1 LATSAEQAEPRDAL
15 SRIVVRF
22 SGVQGFATAAKAE
35 LAGFVL
41 STAKND
47 LCGGAFSPF
56 NARLKRP
63 CPKVDDETR
72 KRLRAG
78 VAVYD
83 LHEPRKM
90 LALNQGSRIEIG
102 TAERSLAIVTEERAL
117 LNPLVECGI
126 EPRTTLLGLRQR
138 EEDLAGRIA
147 GARAKLLGVG
157 AALSEIDDTAAATK
171 SRFRAEALADLA
183 DATAEL
189 ASLRPALP
197 ALQSLADRAV
207 LRAPVRGIVN
217 RLHRR
222 TLGGSVRPGENMVE
236 IVPVDDRLLVEAYV
250 LPQDIAFL
258 TEGQPVRVKLTAYD
272 FTRYGALDGAILRI
286 GANAVRRDE
295 RDEAEVFVVT
305 VQTTGAILDA
315 KGAQV
320 RILPGMTA
328 EVDVLAGTRRVIDYF
343 LQPLERVRA
352 SAFRE

>member
-1 LATSAEQAEPRDAL
+1 
-15 SRIVVRF
+15 
-22 SGVQGFATAAKAE
+22 
-35 LAGFVL
+35 
-41 STAKND
+41 
-47 LCGGAFSPF
+47 
-56 NARLKRP
+56 
-63 CPKVDDETR
+63 
-72 KRLRAG
+72 
-78 VAVYD
+78 
-83 LHEPRKM
+83 
-90 LALNQGSRIEIG
+90 
-102 TAERSLAIVTEERAL
+102 
-117 LNPLVECGI
+117 
-126 EPRTTLLGLRQR
+126 
-138 EEDLAGRIA
+138 
-147 GARAKLLGVG
+147 
-157 AALSEIDDTAAATK
+157 
-171 SRFRAEALADLA
+171 LADLA